1 MTLALEKTSPDDDL
15 ESVLRERLANLT
27 PLRLELVD
35 ESAKH
40 AGHEGAKSGG
50 KHYRLLIIS
59 TEFSGKSILLRH
71 RLIYDTLGELMRS
84 KIHAL
89 SIQALAPGEAA

>member
-1 MTLALEKTSPDDDL
+1 MTLALEKTSLDDDL

-59 TEFSGKSILLRH
+59 TEFSGKSTLLRH

>member
-50 KHYRLLIIS
+50 RHYRLLIIS

-84 KIHAL
+84 KIHSL

>member
-15 ESVLRERLANLT
+15 ESVLHERLANLT

-59 TEFSGKSILLRH
+59 TEFSGKSTLLRH

-89 SIQALAPGEAA
+89 SIQALAPEEAA

>member
-50 KHYRLLIIS
+50 RHYRLLIIS

-84 KIHAL
+84 KINAL
-89 SIQALAPGEAA
+89 SIQALAPGEGA

>member
-50 KHYRLLIIS
+50 KHYRLLIVS
-59 TEFSGKSILLRH
+59 AEFSGKSTLLRH

-89 SIQALAPGEAA
+89 SIQALAPEEAA

>member
-50 KHYRLLIIS
+50 KHYRLLIVS
-59 TEFSGKSILLRH
+59 ADFSGKSTLLRH

>member
-50 KHYRLLIIS
+50 RHYRLLIVS
-59 TEFSGKSILLRH
+59 AEFSGKSTLLRH

-89 SIQALAPGEAA
+89 SIQALAPGEGA

>member
-50 KHYRLLIIS
+50 RHYRLLIIS
-59 TEFSGKSILLRH
+59 TEFSGKSTLLRH

-89 SIQALAPGEAA
+89 SIQALAPGEGA

>member
-50 KHYRLLIIS
+50 RHYRLLIIS
-59 TEFSGKSILLRH
+59 TEFSGKSTLLRH

>member
-50 KHYRLLIIS
+50 RHYRLLIIS
-59 TEFSGKSILLRH
+59 TEFSGKSTLLRH

-89 SIQALAPGEAA
+89 SIQVLAPGEAA

>member
-50 KHYRLLIIS
+50 RHYRLLIIS
-59 TEFSGKSILLRH
+59 TEFFGKSTLLRH

>member
-89 SIQALAPGEAA
+89 SIQALAPGEGA

>member
-50 KHYRLLIIS
+50 RHYRLLIIS

-71 RLIYDTLGELMRS
+71 RLIYDTRGELMRS

>member
-59 TEFSGKSILLRH
+59 TEFSGKSTLLRH

>member
-27 PLRLELVD
+27 PHRLEVVD

-50 KHYRLLIIS
+50 KHYRLLIVS
-59 TEFSGKSILLRH
+59 ADFSGKSTLLRH

>member
-50 KHYRLLIIS
+50 RHYRLLIVS
-59 TEFSGKSILLRH
+59 AEFSGKSTLLRH

>member
-50 KHYRLLIIS
+50 RHYRLLIIS
-59 TEFSGKSILLRH
+59 TEFSGKSTLLRH

-89 SIQALAPGEAA
+89 SIQALAPEESA

>member
-40 AGHEGAKSGG
+40 AGHEVAKSGG
-50 KHYRLLIIS
+50 RHYRLLIIS
-59 TEFSGKSILLRH
+59 TEFSGKSTLLRH

>member
-50 KHYRLLIIS
+50 KHYRLLIVS
-59 TEFSGKSILLRH
+59 AEFSGKSTLLRH

>member
-59 TEFSGKSILLRH
+59 TEFSGKSTLLRH

-89 SIQALAPGEAA
+89 SIQSLAPDEMG